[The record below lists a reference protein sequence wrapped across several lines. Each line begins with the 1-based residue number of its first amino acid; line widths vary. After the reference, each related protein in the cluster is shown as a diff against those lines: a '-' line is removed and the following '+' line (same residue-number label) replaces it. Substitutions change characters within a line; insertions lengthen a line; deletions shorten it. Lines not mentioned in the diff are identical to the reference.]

1 MLIGL
6 IPCYQ
11 VSTVL
16 HLSNVPSPEKELKT
30 GEAHTKVRGIHKSYS
45 GQTIWSKSTNSGL
58 NSIPSLSALVRISGA
73 VLPAA
78 M

>member
-1 MLIGL
+1 MLIQYGYHL
-6 IPCYQ
+6 VIRLQ
-11 VSTVL
+11 
-16 HLSNVPSPEKELKT
+16 HLSNVPSTDKELRI
-30 GEAHTKVRGIHKSYS
+30 GEALIYKVQGTHKSYS
-45 GQTIWSKSTNSGL
+45 GQTIWSKSTNSVQ